1 MAYDDW
7 NLNRVRRQT
16 SDSDLE
22 RTQIQ
27 TSKWE
32 EAEEAATDVVYFLA
46 RSTTKIKRRAA
57 GVVDLRWCF
66 PRR

>member
-1 MAYDDW
+1 MTYDDW
-7 NLNRVRRQT
+7 NLNRVCWRT

-22 RTQIQ
+22 QTQIQ

-32 EAEEAATDVVYFLA
+32 EAEEAATDVVYFPA
-46 RSTTKIKRRAA
+46 RSTSKIKRRAV